1 MAPLFLHSPGP
12 PRAEA
17 EHRPRGRAQAGPQRG
32 LNLLPPAR
40 ARGGRQPPS
49 PRADVSGSG
58 PGFRGAGCGRAG
70 PRCFPRAPQSSP
82 GREGSAAWEQPGG
95 AEGGKMAG
103 AGAGRQAAAGR
114 C

>member
-1 MAPLFLHSPGP
+1 MARLFLHSP
-12 PRAEA
+12 
-17 EHRPRGRAQAGPQRG
+17 RPLTGRGRAQAPRQDRTGPSRASASF
-32 LNLLPPAR
+32 PP

-70 PRCFPRAPQSSP
+70 PRCFPRAPQTEP